1 MLKKSLEL
9 ERSKTKQLNE
19 QIFELNQRLYEN
31 ELNDS
36 LDSPKF
42 HKAVH
47 IKIET
52 KNTTHDLNESKNS
65 QNANDEKVVQKE
77 TSKETEKTNE
87 ANNKV
92 KKNSIGYFY

>member
-1 MLKKSLEL
+1 MLKKSLEI

-52 KNTTHDLNESKNS
+52 KNTAPDTNASKNTT
-65 QNANDEKVVQKE
+65 NDDKAAQKE
-77 TSKETEKTNE
+77 IPKELEKTND

-92 KKNSIGYFY
+92 